1 MKLYT
6 AAILTIAF
14 FELFSVYIITGTL
27 GSQTM
32 ALDSCITLD
41 TNEMNIRRFASYT
54 TQTRPVKA
62 VILITR
68 RGVKVCVPHDLPWV
82 TKTMNYLDRKKAI
95 QQRRTTSRNM
105 TS

>member
-1 MKLYT
+1 MKFYM
-6 AAILTIAF
+6 AAILAIVF
-14 FELFSVYIITGTL
+14 LELFSVCIIRGTL

-32 ALDSCITLD
+32 ALDSCVDLQTDEI
-41 TNEMNIRRFASYT
+41 NIRRIAAYT

-95 QQRRTTSRNM
+95 QQRRTTSR
-105 TS
+105 S